1 MEIER
6 LVLNN
11 YALAQIKMGF
21 QIRKQSLIVV
31 VDRHHCTSWHDLM
44 DKICSACF
52 LLWETIP
59 PHTEEAE
66 QGRGGGGEGWAG
78 RRGDGRVD
86 GSGDEWNGFLTHLL
100 PVLRQKFEAKSRA

>member
-21 QIRKQSLIVV
+21 QIQKQCLIVV
-31 VDRHHCTSWHDLM
+31 VDRHHCTSWHDPM
-44 DKICSACF
+44 DKICSACL

-59 PHTEEAE
+59 PHTEGAE
-66 QGRGGGGEGWAG
+66 QGRGGVGGNLRKTNIPSRG
-78 RRGDGRVD
+78 RERDELNPD
-86 GSGDEWNGFLTHLL
+86 GSLSFLNTL
-100 PVLRQKFEAKSRA
+100 

>member
-44 DKICSACF
+44 DKICSACL

-59 PHTEEAE
+59 PHTEGAE
-66 QGRGGGGEGWAG
+66 QGRGGGEIYERLAYHRGEEKGMSSIQMG
-78 RRGDGRVD
+78 
-86 GSGDEWNGFLTHLL
+86 HLA
-100 PVLRQKFEAKSRA
+100 F

>member
-66 QGRGGGGEGWAG
+66 QGRGGGGGNLRKTSIPSKG
-78 RRGDGRVD
+78 REVDELNPD
-86 GSGDEWNGFLTHLL
+86 GSLSFLNTL
-100 PVLRQKFEAKSRA
+100 